1 MPFPETFEK
10 LEAAGY
16 RSLRMEVCPD
26 CHLSVEVYRT
36 PAKREIAFQPMC
48 NLLAVPVP
56 HYQVCKPEPMPAS
69 KADLAKQG
77 WKFQARTEC
86 FECKRAVESWMDRQ
100 GEPVKLECMMGD
112 DWPVVLHRCRL
123 VQSRTDE
130 FKASEAT
137 RQPVTPSVPQTPV
150 LEAPEGRNE
159 GFKMYGVSDPNH
171 QLLAVGY
178 EPVDRILRCRFQKA
192 EYDYRGVP
200 EDLYLKLRRVP
211 FAYRQ
216 FRSTIKDK
224 FSAKKVA

>member
-26 CHLSVEVYRT
+26 CHLSVEVFRT

-86 FECKRAVESWMDRQ
+86 FECKRAVESWLDRQ

-112 DWPVVLHRCRL
+112 DWPVVLHKCRL
-123 VQSRTDE
+123 VQSRTE
-130 FKASEAT
+130 VKNEPHEQELPNTSTEVQ
-137 RQPVTPSVPQTPV
+137 RGQ
-150 LEAPEGRNE
+150 EGAIL
-159 GFKMYGVSDPNH
+159 GQQQAFKMYGVTDPNH

-178 EPVDRILRCRFQKA
+178 EPVDGILRCQWAKGLG
-192 EYDYRGVP
+192 EHRGVP
-200 EDLYLKLRRVP
+200 EDVYMKLRTAR

-216 FRSTIKDK
+216 YQLTVKGK
-224 FSAKKVA
+224 FPYTKVA